1 MAKLNFQKS
10 LSLDCL
16 EIIIASIHILVLIF
30 LWKLLNIFSE
40 FFDEKSSKE
49 HNFFE
54 ILFVNKCI

>member
-16 EIIIASIHILVLIF
+16 EIIITSINILVLIF

-49 HNFFE
+49 HTLFE